1 MSPLGKLRQ
10 GKHGWSR
17 APAAVGPEGWGC
29 PGTGVGSTAW
39 PQAVDSC
46 VFAET
51 AMNIGYACKL
61 LTDDMEVLEER
72 KIR

>member
-1 MSPLGKLRQ
+1 M
-10 GKHGWSR
+10 
-17 APAAVGPEGWGC
+17 
-29 PGTGVGSTAW
+29 GSTAW